1 MKKNSRSSAS
11 NIRVFVCG
19 ATGVGKSSFAESLA
33 THCCGEII
41 NADVFQM
48 YTPLSIGTAKPD
60 LSSVMVPHHLFSFLD
75 SPINYSVTE
84 YKKIALQTIDLVESN
99 NKIPCIVG
107 GSGFY
112 LYSLF
117 FPPCEHISSPA
128 ACPSSPASIHTSCAH
143 ENLTATCPL
152 PSLTHKTFTHDDLYA
167 IDPKRAGE
175 IHPSDTYRIQRA
187 CEIFFSHGV
196 LPSTCAPQF
205 QNIEGATVFFVERDI
220 QELYSIID
228 MRVDS
233 MLQSGWL
240 QEAANL
246 SVEWCDF
253 VKRKNV
259 LGYPQ
264 LLDVIDKKMSFE
276 DARLYIKQ
284 ITRNYA
290 KRQMTFNRRFLKK
303 LQENNVIV
311 HTINLTLS
319 SSDLYI
325 KQYCRDFWK

>member
-1 MKKNSRSSAS
+1 MKKNSRSSA
-11 NIRVFVCG
+11 NNMRVFVCG
-19 ATGVGKSSFAESLA
+19 ATGVGKSSFAESFA
-33 THCCGEII
+33 TKCCGEII

-48 YTPLSIGTAKPD
+48 YTPLTIGTAKPD
-60 LSSVMVPHHLFSFLD
+60 LSCTIVPHHLFSFLE
-75 SPINYSVTE
+75 SPCNYSVTE
-84 YKKIALQTIDLVESN
+84 YKKIAFETIEAVENS

-117 FPPCEHISSPA
+117 FPPCVLVSCTHACTCVTSP
-128 ACPSSPASIHTSCAH
+128 PAQA
-143 ENLTATCPL
+143 P
-152 PSLTHKTFTHDDLYA
+152 FTHHDLCA
-167 IDPKRAGE
+167 IDPKRAQE
-175 IHPSDTYRIQRA
+175 IHPSDIYRIQRA

-196 LPSTCAPQF
+196 LPSECAPQF
-205 QNIEGATVFFVERDI
+205 QKIEGAVVFFVEREI
-220 QELYSIID
+220 KELYSIID
-228 MRVDS
+228 TRVDT

-240 QEAANL
+240 EETAKL
-246 SVEWCDF
+246 STEWCDF
-253 VKRKNV
+253 VKKKNV

-276 DARLYIKQ
+276 NARIYIKQ

-303 LQENNVIV
+303 LRENNVIV

-325 KQYCRDFWK
+325 EQYCRNF